1 MAAPLKD
8 SFGPAVAVGLA
19 DLLTRVDPGFA
30 EQDFVSDATAD
41 FADLELAD
49 RSRAVAAALARYLPA
64 DPATA
69 IPLLTRSLPTAGQV
83 QRWQGLDSFMLW
95 PYTMY
100 IAEHGL
106 DAFEESMAAQ
116 YAITQ
121 LFTAEFSIRAFIDQR
136 HDPTMTRLG
145 EWVTDPSEHVR
156 RLVSEGTRPRLPW
169 AQRLQR
175 FINDP
180 TPVLPLLEQLRD
192 DPSDYVRRSVANNLN
207 DIAKDHPELTVAV
220 CRDWLAADSRRRP
233 LVRHAL
239 RTLVKAGDPA
249 ALEVLGYGGDSPIA
263 VSAVTVTPTRVVIGE
278 SVEVAIELTNPAGD
292 PAAVL
297 VDFEV
302 EFARPG
308 PPGRKV
314 FKGVETVVPPG
325 GSQWVRRRVT
335 LRQLST
341 RRVYP
346 GRHQV
351 VAISNGR
358 RWPPVVFDV
367 AAAPA

>member
-30 EQDFVSDATAD
+30 AQDFVSDATAD
-41 FADLELAD
+41 FAELELAD
-49 RSRAVAAALARYLPA
+49 RSRAVAAALARSLPA

-69 IPLLTRSLPTAGQV
+69 IPLLTRSLPTASQV

-121 LFTAEFSIRAFIDQR
+121 LFTAEFSIRAFIDHR
-136 HDPTMTRLG
+136 YDETMARLSQ
-145 EWVTDPSEHVR
+145 WVADPSEHVR

-169 AQRLQR
+169 AARLQR
-175 FINDP
+175 FVVDP
-180 TPVLPLLEQLRD
+180 GPVIPLLDRLKD
-192 DPSDYVRRSVANNLN
+192 DPSEYVRRSVANNLN

-220 CRDWLAADSRRRP
+220 CREWLAADSRRRP

-239 RTLVKAGDPA
+239 RTLVKAGDA
-249 ALEVLGYGGDSPIA
+249 TALEVLGYGGDSPIV
-263 VSAVTVTPTRVVIGE
+263 VSAVTVTPTRVAIGE
-278 SVEVAIELTNPAGD
+278 SVEVSIELLNPSADGG
-292 PAAVL
+292 AVL

-314 FKGVETVVPPG
+314 FKGAEAIVPAG
-325 GSQWVRRRVT
+325 GSQWVRRRVS

-358 RWPPVVFDV
+358 RWPSVAFDV
-367 AAAPA
+367 VAADG